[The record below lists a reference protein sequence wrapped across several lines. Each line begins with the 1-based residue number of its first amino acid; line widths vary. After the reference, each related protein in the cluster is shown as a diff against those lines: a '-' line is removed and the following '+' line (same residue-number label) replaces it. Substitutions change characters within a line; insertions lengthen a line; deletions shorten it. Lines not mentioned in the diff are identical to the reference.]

1 MIACMALG
9 RGVVKAGENLGCA
22 RVPGWVAVAF
32 YCRVPMVL
40 GGSGRVPTAHG
51 GSLWLVQQVLG
62 LVRDVS
68 LQWDGAGC
76 CGCCQPSERASGCTP
91 CGAAAA
97 PTWMFFTCPPQEAG
111 SRGWLDVVLA
121 APGLAK
127 LGISPMGTQRC
138 WGKAAFDQN
147 SSRGKVSEPCS
158 FWEHA
163 AEGRFPIQL
172 CPILALLEL
181 HIRVMLKRSVRVLSC

>member
-1 MIACMALG
+1 MALG

-62 LVRDVS
+62 LVRDMS

-97 PTWMFFTCPPQEAG
+97 PTWMFFMCPPQEAG

-127 LGISPMGTQRC
+127 SGITPVGTQRC
-138 WGKAAFDQN
+138 WERQHLTRTAPEVRCQSPAVSGSMLQEGGFPF
-147 SSRGKVSEPCS
+147 SSAQ
-158 FWEHA
+158 FW
-163 AEGRFPIQL
+163 
-172 CPILALLEL
+172 
-181 HIRVMLKRSVRVLSC
+181 LSWSSTLGSC

>member
-62 LVRDVS
+62 LVRDMS

-97 PTWMFFTCPPQEAG
+97 PTWMFFTCPPPRGREQRLAG
-111 SRGWLDVVLA
+111 CCPCCTRAGQVRHHPRGHSEVL
-121 APGLAK
+121 
-127 LGISPMGTQRC
+127 
-138 WGKAAFDQN
+138 GKAAFDQN
-147 SSRGKVSEPCS
+147 SSRGEVSEPCS

-163 AEGRFPIQL
+163 AGGRFPIQL

-181 HIRVMLKRSVRVLSC
+181 HVRVMLKRSVRVLSC